1 MIKFQK
7 LPLIFLLYF
16 LFINISFAKEIFT
29 TDFERKSD
37 IKTKKISDDFF
48 CIKSSKKY
56 IPGRKIHIIQ
66 LGNFKFNLL
75 KPDGFNTVTEII
87 CKLNDQY

>member
-1 MIKFQK
+1 MNKFQK
-7 LPLIFLLYF
+7 LPIIFLLF
-16 LFINISFAKEIFT
+16 IISINISIAKEIFT
-29 TDFERKSD
+29 TDFERKSETN
-37 IKTKKISDDFF
+37 TKNISDDFF

-75 KPDGFNTVTEII
+75 KLDGFKKVTEIK
-87 CKLNDQY
+87 CKLND

>member
-1 MIKFQK
+1 M
-7 LPLIFLLYF
+7 
-16 LFINISFAKEIFT
+16 FINISFAKEIFT
-29 TDFERKSD
+29 TDFKRKSESN
-37 IKTKKISDDFF
+37 TKNISDDFF

-75 KPDGFNTVTEII
+75 KLDGFKKVTEIK
-87 CKLNDQY
+87 CKLNDYY

>member
-7 LPLIFLLYF
+7 LPLIFLLCF
-16 LFINISFAKEIFT
+16 LFTNISFAKEIFT
-29 TDFERKSD
+29 TDFERKSETNTN
-37 IKTKKISDDFF
+37 KVSDDFF
-48 CIKSSKKY
+48 CKKSSKKY

-75 KPDGFNTVTEII
+75 KLDGFKKVTEIK
-87 CKLNDQY
+87 CKLND

>member
-7 LPLIFLLYF
+7 LPLFFLLCF

-29 TDFERKSD
+29 TDFERKSETNTN
-37 IKTKKISDDFF
+37 KVSDDFF
-48 CIKSSKKY
+48 CKKFSKKY

-75 KPDGFNTVTEII
+75 KLDGFKKVTKIK
-87 CKLNDQY
+87 CKLND

>member
-1 MIKFQK
+1 MNKFQK
-7 LPLIFLLYF
+7 LPVIFLLCF
-16 LFINISFAKEIFT
+16 VFINISFAKEIFT
-29 TDFERKSD
+29 ADFERKSD
-37 IKTKKISDDFF
+37 TKTKKVLDDFF

-75 KPDGFNTVTEII
+75 KLDGFKKVTDIK
-87 CKLNDQY
+87 CKLND

>member
-7 LPLIFLLYF
+7 LLVIFLLNF
-16 LFINISFAKEIFT
+16 VFINISFAKEIFT
-29 TDFERKSD
+29 TDFKRKSETNTN
-37 IKTKKISDDFF
+37 KVSDDFF

-56 IPGRKIHIIQ
+56 IPGRKVHIIQ

-75 KPDGFNTVTEII
+75 KLDGFKKVTEIK
-87 CKLNDQY
+87 CKLND

>member
-7 LPLIFLLYF
+7 LPLIFLLCF

-29 TDFERKSD
+29 TDFERKSETN
-37 IKTKKISDDFF
+37 TKKKSDDFF

-56 IPGRKIHIIQ
+56 IPGRKIHIIK
-66 LGNFKFNLL
+66 LGNFKLNLIKL
-75 KPDGFNTVTEII
+75 DGFKKVTEIK
-87 CKLNDQY
+87 CKLND

>member
-7 LPLIFLLYF
+7 LPLIFLSCF

-29 TDFERKSD
+29 TDFERKSETN
-37 IKTKKISDDFF
+37 TKNISNNFF

-75 KPDGFNTVTEII
+75 KLDGFKKVTEIK
-87 CKLNDQY
+87 CKLND

>member
-7 LPLIFLLYF
+7 LPLIFLLCF

-29 TDFERKSD
+29 TDFERQPETN
-37 IKTKKISDDFF
+37 TKNISDDFF

-66 LGNFKFNLL
+66 LGNFKFNIL
-75 KPDGFNTVTEII
+75 KLDGFKKVTEIK
-87 CKLNDQY
+87 CKLND

>member
-7 LPLIFLLYF
+7 LPLIFLLCF
-16 LFINISFAKEIFT
+16 LFIKISFAKEVFT
-29 TDFERKSD
+29 TDFERKSETN
-37 IKTKKISDDFF
+37 TKNISDDFF

-66 LGNFKFNLL
+66 LGNLKFNLL
-75 KPDGFNTVTEII
+75 KLDGFKKVTEIK
-87 CKLNDQY
+87 CKLND

>member
-16 LFINISFAKEIFT
+16 LFINISLAKEIFT
-29 TDFERKSD
+29 TDFEIKSD
-37 IKTKKISDDFF
+37 TKTKKISDDFF

-66 LGNFKFNLL
+66 LGNFKFNSRILFSKNIFRTNLL
-75 KPDGFNTVTEII
+75 
-87 CKLNDQY
+87 

>member
-7 LPLIFLLYF
+7 LPLIFLLCF
-16 LFINISFAKEIFT
+16 LFIKISFAKDVFT
-29 TDFERKSD
+29 TDFERKSETN
-37 IKTKKISDDFF
+37 TKNISDDFF
-48 CIKSSKKY
+48 CIESSKKY

-75 KPDGFNTVTEII
+75 KLDGFKKVTEIK
-87 CKLNDQY
+87 CKLND

>member
-7 LPLIFLLYF
+7 LPLIFLLCF
-16 LFINISFAKEIFT
+16 LFIKISFAKEVFT
-29 TDFERKSD
+29 TDFERKSETN
-37 IKTKKISDDFF
+37 TKNISDDFF

-75 KPDGFNTVTEII
+75 KLDGFKKVTEIK
-87 CKLNDQY
+87 CKLND

>member
-1 MIKFQK
+1 MNKFQN
-7 LPLIFLLYF
+7 LHIIFLLCF

-29 TDFERKSD
+29 TDFERKTD
-37 IKTKKISDDFF
+37 TKTKKALDDLF
-48 CIKSSKKY
+48 CIMSSKKY

-75 KPDGFNTVTEII
+75 KLDGFKKVTEIK
-87 CKLNDQY
+87 CKLND

>member
-7 LPLIFLLYF
+7 FYLIFLLCF

-37 IKTKKISDDFF
+37 TKTKKALDDFF
-48 CIKSSKKY
+48 CVMSSKKY
-56 IPGRKIHIIQ
+56 IPGRKIHNIIF
-66 LGNFKFNLL
+66 FKTLIYL
-75 KPDGFNTVTEII
+75 
-87 CKLNDQY
+87 

>member
-1 MIKFQK
+1 MNKFQK

-16 LFINISFAKEIFT
+16 VFINISLAKEIFT
-29 TDFERKSD
+29 TDFERKSETN
-37 IKTKKISDDFF
+37 TKNISDDFF

-75 KPDGFNTVTEII
+75 KLDGFKKVTEIK
-87 CKLNDQY
+87 CKLND

>member
-7 LPLIFLLYF
+7 FYLILLLFF
-16 LFINISFAKEIFT
+16 LFINIIFSKEIFT

-37 IKTKKISDDFF
+37 TKIKKVSDEFF
-48 CIKSSKKY
+48 CIKYSKKY
-56 IPGRKIHIIQ
+56 IPGRKIHIIK

-75 KPDGFNTVTEII
+75 KLDGFKKVIEIK
-87 CKLNDQY
+87 CKLND

>member
-7 LPLIFLLYF
+7 LPLIFLLCF

-37 IKTKKISDDFF
+37 TKTKNFSDDFF

-56 IPGRKIHIIQ
+56 IPGPLSEMEKG
-66 LGNFKFNLL
+66 LEKFKKWYLKTLL
-75 KPDGFNTVTEII
+75 KSL
-87 CKLNDQY
+87 K

>member
-7 LPLIFLLYF
+7 LPLIFLLCF

-29 TDFERKSD
+29 HDFERKAETN
-37 IKTKKISDDFF
+37 TKKISDDFF

-56 IPGRKIHIIQ
+56 IPGRKIHIIK
-66 LGNFKFNLL
+66 LGNFKLNLIKL
-75 KPDGFNTVTEII
+75 DGFKKVTEIK
-87 CKLNDQY
+87 CKLND

>member
-1 MIKFQK
+1 MMNFQK
-7 LPLIFLLYF
+7 LPLIFLLCF

-29 TDFERKSD
+29 TDFERKSETN
-37 IKTKKISDDFF
+37 TKNISDDFF

-75 KPDGFNTVTEII
+75 KLDGFKKVTEIK
-87 CKLNDQY
+87 CKLND

>member
-7 LPLIFLLYF
+7 LLLIFLLCF
-16 LFINISFAKEIFT
+16 LFINISFSKEIFT
-29 TDFERKSD
+29 TDFEKKSE
-37 IKTKKISDDFF
+37 TNTSNISDDFF

-75 KPDGFNTVTEII
+75 KLDGFKKVTEIK
-87 CKLNDQY
+87 CKLNE

>member
-7 LPLIFLLYF
+7 LPLIFLLCF

-29 TDFERKSD
+29 TDFERKSETN
-37 IKTKKISDDFF
+37 TKKNSDDFF

-56 IPGRKIHIIQ
+56 ILGRKTHIIK

-75 KPDGFNTVTEII
+75 KLDGFKKVTEIK
-87 CKLNDQY
+87 CKLND

>member
-7 LPLIFLLYF
+7 LPLIFLLCF

-29 TDFERKSD
+29 TDFERKSE
-37 IKTKKISDDFF
+37 INTKNISDDFF

-66 LGNFKFNLL
+66 LGNFKLNLL
-75 KPDGFNTVTEII
+75 KLDGFKKVTEIK
-87 CKLNDQY
+87 CKLND

>member
-7 LPLIFLLYF
+7 LPLIFLLCF
-16 LFINISFAKEIFT
+16 LFIKISFAKEVFT
-29 TDFERKSD
+29 TYFERKSETN
-37 IKTKKISDDFF
+37 TKNISDDFF

-75 KPDGFNTVTEII
+75 KLDGFKKVTEIK
-87 CKLNDQY
+87 CKLND

>member
-7 LPLIFLLYF
+7 LPLIFLLCF

-29 TDFERKSD
+29 TDFERKSETN
-37 IKTKKISDDFF
+37 TKKISDDFF
-48 CIKSSKKY
+48 CMKSSKKY
-56 IPGRKIHIIQ
+56 IPGRKTHIIQ

-75 KPDGFNTVTEII
+75 KLDGFKKVTEIK
-87 CKLNDQY
+87 CKLND

>member
-7 LPLIFLLYF
+7 LPLIFLLCF

-29 TDFERKSD
+29 TDFERKPETN
-37 IKTKKISDDFF
+37 TKNISDDFF

-56 IPGRKIHIIQ
+56 IPGRKVHIIQ

-75 KPDGFNTVTEII
+75 KLDGFKEVTEIK
-87 CKLNDQY
+87 CKLND

>member
-7 LPLIFLLYF
+7 LPLNFLLCF

-29 TDFERKSD
+29 TDFERKSETN
-37 IKTKKISDDFF
+37 TKNISDDFF

-75 KPDGFNTVTEII
+75 KLDGFRKVTEIK
-87 CKLNDQY
+87 CKLND

>member
-1 MIKFQK
+1 MNKFPR
-7 LPLIFLLYF
+7 LHLIFLLCF
-16 LFINISFAKEIFT
+16 VFINISFAKEIFT
-29 TDFERKSD
+29 TDFERKSET
-37 IKTKKISDDFF
+37 IKNKVSDDFF

-75 KPDGFNTVTEII
+75 KLDGFKKVTEIK
-87 CKLNDQY
+87 CKLNN

>member
-1 MIKFQK
+1 MNKFPR
-7 LPLIFLLYF
+7 LHLIFLLCF
-16 LFINISFAKEIFT
+16 VFINISFAKEIFT
-29 TDFERKSD
+29 TDFERKSET
-37 IKTKKISDDFF
+37 IKNKVSDDFF

-75 KPDGFNTVTEII
+75 KLDGFKKVTEIK
-87 CKLNDQY
+87 CKLND